1 MIRIESFSKTKSK
14 GQYNGGGSSGG
25 GFTTTVKTELE
36 PHLLWGQA
44 FDGTND
50 VDGDMTTNGS
60 VYAKKTVSGDT
71 GSFNNL
77 SATTANAETL
87 SATTANTTTLS
98 AATANAET
106 LSATTANTT
115 TLSAATA
122 NTTTLSATTANAETL
137 SATTTTTTTL
147 SATTAN
153 VSKIT
158 SDSISNSGI
167 IESNG
172 IKGDKA
178 VINDMSVKNLKV
190 TGSAHFFELIIDK
203 VKSAGGSMLIT
214 PADGFDVDIV
224 QDSTNEV
231 KLLWQ
236 CQDANGNQRD
246 NMWKVN
252 DQALCMSFNQAKV
265 GTSHNVAN
273 KYYWA
278 LVTSVN
284 KTNEPTV
291 IDGVKYNYIT
301 LSKTTVDGTLNPEF
315 GDSIVMCGYRGTDDK
330 ERQSA
335 IYISAYTS
343 LDNGIKAPLFAQY
356 QGINDFNLQ
365 SHRKSYYDAVSAK
378 FIGEFEATDGQNIID
393 IINNK
398 IAESEAS
405 IKLDTKNIVLS
416 VSEKTKERR
425 NLLKGTTFHRQIDNF
440 FISSAARIE
449 MNSGYNGT
457 NCIKVIDDTDGTSHY
472 IGVYWDGSQGGRSIK
487 IEKGKKYT
495 ISCYYKTNDTNANFS
510 LEAIYTDKDTNAKRL
525 GRPKYLSKNMF
536 NPKYNQWELFT
547 TVIDTT
553 DAESDYIAFNFWE
566 YCNKESG
573 RINAYICRPM
583 VEEGDTY
590 YGWTVSDEDNDY
602 IGANLIDNSRTF
614 EVGGNTLEVKGT
626 KTLKDDTYELTYE
639 GSDEYNTFYRID
651 ATNFKLDTDYTLS
664 FEARGDAKYIGVHAY
679 YPMTKTPYTLLNEPM
694 VKPMGVQYGDGT
706 NEGYMTLL
714 TDSDIEREKKLWVHF
729 KFLKRLPQLIYFQ
742 FPKNQEESGI
752 TSWNVTITKP
762 KIEEGANVTQWTEKK
777 TDIDNTITTINSNV
791 ATLEQKANSIESKV
805 SSNTTT
811 INNINGQVTTNKTDI
826 ANLTIKA
833 DGIESTVSNMTKSNG
848 TNLFS
853 FTNTDFQNY
862 WCRSAIQMNG
872 FFTYKLN
879 QGLYRLQNLGTNGE
893 GGDFVVSFDARVL
906 KNTTVNVNF
915 CDIGAEE
922 NNGDI
927 ALTTTFQHY
936 VLHFKNIQSD
946 YLDKA
951 LYNGFIDFEPKT
963 LDETNQLYVANFM
976 LERGNVPSATFCL
989 SDADK
994 SNFGNKESFS
1004 NWETYPTVQ
1013 TVNETING
1021 KSVQAYKIE
1030 GLPSGSQYVDILN
1043 TRNLQKS
1050 MKIEPKKVYTLSF
1063 YAKASESGHG
1073 IETFLYPSIN
1083 DIGVQD
1089 IQYRNVNGAGT
1100 QTAYS
1105 SKSDGY
1111 TLCELDTT
1119 WRKFYVHWHP
1129 HTIGETYNCVCGR
1142 LYYNMTVYIA
1152 EAKLEEGYICEENI
1166 SNQETYSSIKQ
1177 TAESITSTVSSMKD
1191 EIIGENCMLGL
1202 NGQGW
1207 STNTIYEDAGTSF
1220 HCESTDWFQSHP
1232 IADFSG
1238 DYTFSFDFWGVGG
1251 GNLQIKILDFTQ
1263 TYYDDGIYNKYVD
1276 FGLYT
1281 PCKILTTSSNVS
1293 NVTLTN
1299 YATSGTSS
1307 TWTYTNTE
1315 TITLTVGDNVAVR
1328 VTNNTNSRYNS
1339 IYGTVSAINT
1349 SSKSVT
1355 VKAIALLDQPN
1366 TICTLSCPIDKKD
1379 GTDINYLHYD
1389 EKLGR
1394 YWIRFKE
1401 SSGAAKT
1408 FVILFRNLST
1418 SSIGY
1423 ISRLMIE
1430 ECVEYPHK
1438 YNSTGQASQSMIK
1451 QTANEIMMNVNN
1463 TYVKIGDGNITLNG
1477 DTKVNGSL
1485 TLHDE
1490 DQGFLLLGDS
1500 GTTEISPKSIGTYNE
1515 FKSKSTNVIKTH
1527 YNSTIYGVQTVD
1539 GNLYGFNWNV
1549 TQKLGTFKKGSYIKF
1564 MDYTNVAFANV
1575 GTEQIGIG
1583 TPSATFNI
1591 YENETLT
1598 KTITVGDKTSV
1609 DIGNYTVVGDNVEV
1623 MVTGRFTKNVSQS
1636 IWGTNQDI
1644 IFPRDTNITIQ
1655 PIRPIRPMPSIT
1667 VTVNWKNEVPTSSG
1681 FMLIGY
1687 DGFAVNFG
1695 NNKTVYCGADGF
1707 IASYGTNEFRI
1718 TSDGIW
1724 RNNHPNVK
1732 VVKGTDNSKSP
1743 ATYTVQ
1749 EPVDTV
1755 LCTGNYCKIIF
1766 PRNPYEGQ
1774 TFRILDKA
1782 LAETYIN
1789 SNGKKVVNH
1798 QTGGDGKVINLDYL
1812 GSQVFWTYVYIGGRW
1827 YESAES

>member
-44 FDGTND
+44 FDGTSD

-87 SATTANTTTLS
+87 SATTATTTTLS
-98 AATANAET
+98 ATTANAET
-106 LSATTANTT
+106 LSATTAT
-115 TLSAATA
+115 
-122 NTTTLSATTANAETL
+122 TTTLSATTANAETL

-214 PADGFDVDIV
+214 PADGFEVDIV
-224 QDSTNEV
+224 QDSPNEV

-236 CQDANGNQRD
+236 CQDEDGNQRD

-252 DQALCMSFNQAKV
+252 DQALCLSFNKAKV
-265 GTSHNVAN
+265 GTTHNVAN

-343 LDNGIKAPLFAQY
+343 LDNGLKAPLFAQY

-425 NLLKGTTFHRQIDNF
+425 NLLKGTTFHRQLDNF

-472 IGVYWDGSQGGRSIK
+472 IGVYWDGSHGGRSVK

-495 ISCYYKTNDTNANFS
+495 ISCYYKTNDINANFS
-510 LEAIYTDKDTNAKRL
+510 LEAIYTDKETNAKRL

-614 EVGGNTLEVKGT
+614 EVGGNTLEAKGT
-626 KTLKDDTYELTYE
+626 KTLKGDVYELTFE

-694 VKPMGVQYGDGT
+694 GKPMDVQYGDGT
-706 NEGYMTLL
+706 KEAYTTLL

-729 KFLKRLPQLIYFQ
+729 KFMKRLPSHIYFQ
-742 FPKNQEESGI
+742 FPKNSDQSGI

-791 ATLEQKANSIESKV
+791 ATLTQKADSIESKV
-805 SSNTTT
+805 TSNTTS

-833 DGIESTVSNMTKSNG
+833 DGIESTVS
-848 TNLFS
+848 
-853 FTNTDFQNY
+853 
-862 WCRSAIQMNG
+862 
-872 FFTYKLN
+872 
-879 QGLYRLQNLGTNGE
+879 
-893 GGDFVVSFDARVL
+893 
-906 KNTTVNVNF
+906 
-915 CDIGAEE
+915 
-922 NNGDI
+922 
-927 ALTTTFQHY
+927 
-936 VLHFKNIQSD
+936 
-946 YLDKA
+946 
-951 LYNGFIDFEPKT
+951 
-963 LDETNQLYVANFM
+963 
-976 LERGNVPSATFCL
+976 
-989 SDADK
+989 
-994 SNFGNKESFS
+994 
-1004 NWETYPTVQ
+1004 
-1013 TVNETING
+1013 
-1021 KSVQAYKIE
+1021 SV
-1030 GLPSGSQYVDILN
+1030 
-1043 TRNLQKS
+1043 
-1050 MKIEPKKVYTLSF
+1050 
-1063 YAKASESGHG
+1063 
-1073 IETFLYPSIN
+1073 
-1083 DIGVQD
+1083 
-1089 IQYRNVNGAGT
+1089 
-1100 QTAYS
+1100 
-1105 SKSDGY
+1105 
-1111 TLCELDTT
+1111 
-1119 WRKFYVHWHP
+1119 
-1129 HTIGETYNCVCGR
+1129 
-1142 LYYNMTVYIA
+1142 
-1152 EAKLEEGYICEENI
+1152 
-1166 SNQETYSSIKQ
+1166 
-1177 TAESITSTVSSMKD
+1177 KD

-1232 IADFSG
+1232 IADFTG
-1238 DYTFSFDFWGVGG
+1238 DYTFSFGVWGG
-1251 GNLQIKILDFTQ
+1251 GIQIKILEFTQ

-1315 TITLTVGDNVAVR
+1315 TITLEVGDNVAVR
-1328 VTNNTNSRYNS
+1328 VTNSTNSRYNS

-1366 TICTLSCPIDKKD
+1366 TICTLSCPMDKKD

-1401 SSGAAKT
+1401 SSGASKT
-1408 FVILFRNLST
+1408 FVMLFRNPST
-1418 SSIGY
+1418 SIIGY

-1430 ECVEYPHK
+1430 ESVEYPHK

-1451 QTANEIMMNVNN
+1451 QTADSIMMSVND

-1485 TLHDE
+1485 TLNDE
-1490 DQGFLLLGDS
+1490 NQGFLLLGDS

-1549 TQKLGTFKKGSYIKF
+1549 TQKLGTFKKGSYIKLI
-1564 MDYTNVAFANV
+1564 DYTNVAFANV

-1583 TPSATFNI
+1583 TPSATFYI
-1591 YENETLT
+1591 HENGTLT

-1644 IFPRDTNITIQ
+1644 IFPRDTNITIK
-1655 PIRPIRPMPSIT
+1655 PIRPMPSIT

-1732 VVKGTDNSKSP
+1732 VVKGTNDSNSP

-1789 SNGKKVVNH
+1789 SNGKKLVDHN
-1798 QTGGDGKVINLDYL
+1798 TGGDGRVLNSDYL
-1812 GSQVFWTYVYIGGRW
+1812 GGQVFWTYVYIDGRW

>member
-1 MIRIESFSKTKSK
+1 
-14 GQYNGGGSSGG
+14 
-25 GFTTTVKTELE
+25 
-36 PHLLWGQA
+36 
-44 FDGTND
+44 
-50 VDGDMTTNGS
+50 
-60 VYAKKTVSGDT
+60 
-71 GSFNNL
+71 
-77 SATTANAETL
+77 
-87 SATTANTTTLS
+87 
-98 AATANAET
+98 
-106 LSATTANTT
+106 
-115 TLSAATA
+115 
-122 NTTTLSATTANAETL
+122 
-137 SATTTTTTTL
+137 
-147 SATTAN
+147 
-153 VSKIT
+153 
-158 SDSISNSGI
+158 
-167 IESNG
+167 
-172 IKGDKA
+172 
-178 VINDMSVKNLKV
+178 
-190 TGSAHFFELIIDK
+190 
-203 VKSAGGSMLIT
+203 
-214 PADGFDVDIV
+214 
-224 QDSTNEV
+224 
-231 KLLWQ
+231 
-236 CQDANGNQRD
+236 
-246 NMWKVN
+246 
-252 DQALCMSFNQAKV
+252 
-265 GTSHNVAN
+265 
-273 KYYWA
+273 
-278 LVTSVN
+278 
-284 KTNEPTV
+284 
-291 IDGVKYNYIT
+291 
-301 LSKTTVDGTLNPEF
+301 
-315 GDSIVMCGYRGTDDK
+315 
-330 ERQSA
+330 
-335 IYISAYTS
+335 
-343 LDNGIKAPLFAQY
+343 
-356 QGINDFNLQ
+356 
-365 SHRKSYYDAVSAK
+365 
-378 FIGEFEATDGQNIID
+378 
-393 IINNK
+393 
-398 IAESEAS
+398 
-405 IKLDTKNIVLS
+405 
-416 VSEKTKERR
+416 
-425 NLLKGTTFHRQIDNF
+425 
-440 FISSAARIE
+440 
-449 MNSGYNGT
+449 
-457 NCIKVIDDTDGTSHY
+457 
-472 IGVYWDGSQGGRSIK
+472 
-487 IEKGKKYT
+487 
-495 ISCYYKTNDTNANFS
+495 
-510 LEAIYTDKDTNAKRL
+510 
-525 GRPKYLSKNMF
+525 
-536 NPKYNQWELFT
+536 
-547 TVIDTT
+547 
-553 DAESDYIAFNFWE
+553 
-566 YCNKESG
+566 
-573 RINAYICRPM
+573 
-583 VEEGDTY
+583 
-590 YGWTVSDEDNDY
+590 
-602 IGANLIDNSRTF
+602 
-614 EVGGNTLEVKGT
+614 
-626 KTLKDDTYELTYE
+626 
-639 GSDEYNTFYRID
+639 
-651 ATNFKLDTDYTLS
+651 
-664 FEARGDAKYIGVHAY
+664 
-679 YPMTKTPYTLLNEPM
+679 
-694 VKPMGVQYGDGT
+694 
-706 NEGYMTLL
+706 
-714 TDSDIEREKKLWVHF
+714 
-729 KFLKRLPQLIYFQ
+729 
-742 FPKNQEESGI
+742 
-752 TSWNVTITKP
+752 
-762 KIEEGANVTQWTEKK
+762 
-777 TDIDNTITTINSNV
+777 
-791 ATLEQKANSIESKV
+791 
-805 SSNTTT
+805 
-811 INNINGQVTTNKTDI
+811 
-826 ANLTIKA
+826 
-833 DGIESTVSNMTKSNG
+833 
-848 TNLFS
+848 
-853 FTNTDFQNY
+853 
-862 WCRSAIQMNG
+862 MNG

-879 QGLYRLQNLGTNGE
+879 QRFYRLQNFGTNGE

-922 NNGDI
+922 NHGDI
-927 ALTTTFQHY
+927 ALTTAFQHY

-976 LERGNVPSATFCL
+976 LERGNVPSETFCL

-994 SNFGNKESFS
+994 NNFGNKESFS

-1207 STNTIYEDAGTSF
+1207 SNNTIYEEAGTSF

-1238 DYTFSFDFWGVGG
+1238 DYTFSFGVWGG
-1251 GNLQIKILDFTQ
+1251 GIQIKILEFTQ

-1281 PCKILTTSSNVS
+1281 PCKILTTSSSVS
-1293 NVTLTN
+1293 NANLTN
-1299 YATSGTSS
+1299 YATSGTLS

-1315 TITLTVGDNVAVR
+1315 TITLAVGDNVAVR
-1328 VTNNTNSRYNS
+1328 VTNSTNNRYNS

-1366 TICTLSCPIDKKD
+1366 TICTLSCPMDKKD

-1401 SSGAAKT
+1401 SSGASKT
-1408 FVILFRNLST
+1408 FVMLFRNPST
-1418 SSIGY
+1418 SIIGY

-1430 ECVEYPHK
+1430 ESVEYPHK

-1451 QTANEIMMNVNN
+1451 QTADSIMMSVND

-1485 TLHDE
+1485 TLNDE
-1490 DQGFLLLGDS
+1490 NQGFLLFGDS

-1527 YNSTIYGVQTVD
+1527 FNSVIYGAKSVN
-1539 GNLYGFNWNV
+1539 GALYDFSWNV
-1549 TQKLGTFKKGSYIKF
+1549 QQKLGTFKKGSYIKLLN
-1564 MDYTNVAFANV
+1564 YTNVAFANV
-1575 GTEQIGIG
+1575 GPLQTGIG
-1583 TPSATFNI
+1583 TPSATFYI
-1591 YENETLT
+1591 HENGRLT

-1623 MVTGRFTKNVSQS
+1623 MVAGRFTKTVSAT
-1636 IWGTNQDI
+1636 IWDINQDI
-1644 IFPRDTNITIQ
+1644 EPFPRGHNITLQ
-1655 PIRPIRPMPSIT
+1655 PIRPMPSIT
-1667 VTVNWKNEVPTSSG
+1667 VNVNWENEVPTSSG

-1707 IASYGTNEFRI
+1707 IASYGDNEFRI

-1724 RNNHPNVK
+1724 KRNQSNIK
-1732 VVKGTDNSKSP
+1732 VLKGTDNSDSP

-1755 LCTGNYCKIIF
+1755 LCVGRYCKIIF
-1766 PRNPYEGQ
+1766 PPNPYEGQ

-1782 LAETYIN
+1782 LEETYIN

-1798 QTGGDGKVINLDYL
+1798 QTGGDGRVLNLDYL
-1812 GSQVFWTYVYIGGRW
+1812 GGQVFWTYVYIDGRW
-1827 YESAES
+1827 YESAEN

>member
-87 SATTANTTTLS
+87 SATTATTTTLS
-98 AATANAET
+98 TSTATTET
-106 LSATTANTT
+106 LSATTAN
-115 TLSAATA
+115 AE
-122 NTTTLSATTANAETL
+122 TLSATTANAETL

-158 SDSISNSGI
+158 SNSISNSGI

-214 PADGFDVDIV
+214 PADGFDIDIV
-224 QDSTNEV
+224 QDSPNEV

-236 CQDANGNQRD
+236 CQDSNGNQRD

-265 GTSHNVAN
+265 GTTHNVAN

-301 LSKTTVDGTLNPEF
+301 LSKTTVDGALNPEI
-315 GDSIVMCGYRGTDDK
+315 GDSIVMCGYRGTDDAA
-330 ERQSA
+330 RQSA

-343 LDNGIKAPLFAQY
+343 LDNGLKAPLFAQY

-365 SHRKSYYDAVSAK
+365 SHRKSYFDANSAK
-378 FIGEFEATDGQNIID
+378 FIGQFEATDGQNIID

-398 IAESEAS
+398 IAEAEAS

-416 VSEKTKERR
+416 VSEKTRERR
-425 NLLKGTTFHRQIDNF
+425 NLLVGSDFKRKINNF
-440 FISSAARIE
+440 TIRTEARIE

-457 NCIKVIDDTDGTSHY
+457 NCIKVIDDTDGTPHY
-472 IGVYWDGSQGGRSIK
+472 IGVHWDGSQGGRSIK

-495 ISCYYKTNDTNANFS
+495 ISCYYKTNDSNAKFS
-510 LEAIYTDKDTNAKRL
+510 LEAIYTDKETNAKRL
-525 GRPKYLSKNMF
+525 GRPKYLSNNMF

-566 YCNKESG
+566 YCTVEAG

-590 YGWTVSDEDNDY
+590 YGWTLSDDDNDY
-602 IGANLIDNSRTF
+602 VGANLIDNSRTF
-614 EVGGNTLEVKGT
+614 QVGGNTLEAIGT
-626 KTLKDDTYELTYE
+626 KTLKGDVYELTYK
-639 GSDEYNTFYRID
+639 GSAQYNTFYRID
-651 ATNFKLDTDYTLS
+651 SSNFKLDTDYTLS
-664 FEARGDAKYIGVHAY
+664 FDVRGDAKLIGVHAY
-679 YPMTKTPYTLLNEPM
+679 YPMTKTPYMLLNEA
-694 VKPMGVQYGDGT
+694 MGKQMYEQSGDGNSEEWT
-706 NEGYMTLL
+706 TLL
-714 TDSDIEREKKLWVHF
+714 TNDDIKKEKKIWVHF
-729 KFLKRLPQLIYFQ
+729 KFMKRLPNQIYFQ
-742 FPKNQEESGI
+742 FPKNSDQSGV
-752 TSWNVTITKP
+752 TSWNVAITKP

-777 TDIDNTITTINSNV
+777 TDVDNSLTTITNNV
-791 ATLEQKANSIESKV
+791 ATLTQKANGIESKVTSNTTNINNITGQLSSQSSSISKLEQKADSIESKV
-805 SSNTTT
+805 TSNTTS

-833 DGIESTVSNMTKSNG
+833 DGIESTVSS
-848 TNLFS
+848 
-853 FTNTDFQNY
+853 
-862 WCRSAIQMNG
+862 
-872 FFTYKLN
+872 
-879 QGLYRLQNLGTNGE
+879 
-893 GGDFVVSFDARVL
+893 V
-906 KNTTVNVNF
+906 
-915 CDIGAEE
+915 
-922 NNGDI
+922 
-927 ALTTTFQHY
+927 
-936 VLHFKNIQSD
+936 
-946 YLDKA
+946 KA
-951 LYNGFIDFEPKT
+951 
-963 LDETNQLYVANFM
+963 
-976 LERGNVPSATFCL
+976 
-989 SDADK
+989 
-994 SNFGNKESFS
+994 
-1004 NWETYPTVQ
+1004 
-1013 TVNETING
+1013 
-1021 KSVQAYKIE
+1021 
-1030 GLPSGSQYVDILN
+1030 
-1043 TRNLQKS
+1043 
-1050 MKIEPKKVYTLSF
+1050 
-1063 YAKASESGHG
+1063 
-1073 IETFLYPSIN
+1073 
-1083 DIGVQD
+1083 
-1089 IQYRNVNGAGT
+1089 
-1100 QTAYS
+1100 
-1105 SKSDGY
+1105 
-1111 TLCELDTT
+1111 
-1119 WRKFYVHWHP
+1119 
-1129 HTIGETYNCVCGR
+1129 
-1142 LYYNMTVYIA
+1142 
-1152 EAKLEEGYICEENI
+1152 
-1166 SNQETYSSIKQ
+1166 
-1177 TAESITSTVSSMKD
+1177 

-1238 DYTFSFDFWGVGG
+1238 DYTFSFGLWGG
-1251 GNLQIKILDFTQ
+1251 GIQIKILEFTQ
-1263 TYYDDGIYNKYVD
+1263 TYYDDGIYNQYVD
-1276 FGLYT
+1276 FRTYT
-1281 PCKILTTSSNVS
+1281 PCKILTTSSSVS
-1293 NVTLTN
+1293 NANLTN
-1299 YATSGTSS
+1299 YATSGTLS

-1328 VTNNTNSRYNS
+1328 VTNSTNNRYNS

-1355 VKAIALLDQPN
+1355 VKAIKLLDQPN
-1366 TICTLSCPIDKKD
+1366 TICTLSCPTDKKD
-1379 GTDINYLHYD
+1379 GTDINSLHYD

-1394 YWIRFKE
+1394 WWIRFKE
-1401 SSGAAKT
+1401 TSGAAKT
-1408 FVILFRNLST
+1408 FVILFRNPST
-1418 SSIGY
+1418 SIIGY
-1423 ISRLMIE
+1423 ISRLMLE
-1430 ECVEYPHK
+1430 EGVEYPHK

-1451 QTANEIMMNVNN
+1451 QTAESIMMSVND

-1477 DTKVNGSL
+1477 ETKVNGSL
-1485 TLHDE
+1485 TLNDE

-1500 GTTEISPKSIGTYNE
+1500 GTTELSPKSIGTYNE
-1515 FKSKSTNVIKTH
+1515 FKNKTTNIIKTH
-1527 YNSTIYGVQTVD
+1527 FNSTIYGSPTVD
-1539 GNLYGFNWNV
+1539 GALYGFSWNV
-1549 TQKLGTFKKGSYIKF
+1549 QQKLGTFKKGSYIRVI
-1564 MDYTNVAFANV
+1564 DYINVAFANV
-1575 GTEQIGIG
+1575 GTLQYSIG
-1583 TPSATFNI
+1583 TPSATFYI
-1591 YENETLT
+1591 HENGTLT
-1598 KTITVGDKTSV
+1598 KTITVGEKTSV

-1623 MVTGRFTKNVSQS
+1623 MVSGRFTKNVSAS
-1636 IWGTNQDI
+1636 IWGTSQDI
-1644 IFPRDTNITIQ
+1644 LSPRDTNITIQ
-1655 PIRPIRPMPSIT
+1655 PIRPMPSIS
-1667 VTVNWKNEVPTSSG
+1667 VNVDWKNEVPTASA

-1707 IASYGTNEFRI
+1707 IASYGINEFKI

-1732 VVKGTDNSKSP
+1732 VVKGTDNSNSP

-1755 LCTGNYCKIIF
+1755 LCTGRYCKIIF
-1766 PRNPYEGQ
+1766 PPNPYEGQ

-1782 LAETYIN
+1782 LEETYIN

-1798 QTGGDGKVINLDYL
+1798 KTVGDGEVLSLDYL
-1812 GSQVFWTYVYIGGRW
+1812 GSQVFWTYVYIDGRW

>member
-87 SATTANTTTLS
+87 SATTATTTTLS
-98 AATANAET
+98 TSTATTET
-106 LSATTANTT
+106 LSATTAN
-115 TLSAATA
+115 AE
-122 NTTTLSATTANAETL
+122 TLSATTANAETL

-214 PADGFDVDIV
+214 PADGFDIDIV
-224 QDSTNEV
+224 QDSPNEV

-236 CQDANGNQRD
+236 CQDSNGNQRD

-265 GTSHNVAN
+265 GTTHNVAN

-301 LSKTTVDGTLNPEF
+301 LSKTTVDGALNPEI
-315 GDSIVMCGYRGTDDK
+315 GDSIVMCGYRGTDDAA
-330 ERQSA
+330 RQSA

-343 LDNGIKAPLFAQY
+343 LDNGLKAPLFAQY

-365 SHRKSYYDAVSAK
+365 SHRKSYFDANSAK
-378 FIGEFEATDGQNIID
+378 FIGQFEATDGQNIID

-398 IAESEAS
+398 IAEAEAS

-416 VSEKTKERR
+416 VSEKTRERR
-425 NLLKGTTFHRQIDNF
+425 NLLVGSDFKRKINNF
-440 FISSAARIE
+440 TIRTEARIE

-457 NCIKVIDDTDGTSHY
+457 NCIKVIDDTDGTPHY
-472 IGVYWDGSQGGRSIK
+472 IGVHWDGSQGGRSIK

-495 ISCYYKTNDTNANFS
+495 ISCYYKTNDSNAKFS
-510 LEAIYTDKDTNAKRL
+510 LEAIYTDKETNAKRL
-525 GRPKYLSKNMF
+525 GRPKYLSNNMF

-566 YCNKESG
+566 YCTVEAG

-590 YGWTVSDEDNDY
+590 YGWTLSDDDNDY
-602 IGANLIDNSRTF
+602 VGANLIDNSRTF
-614 EVGGNTLEVKGT
+614 QVGGNTLEAIGT
-626 KTLKDDTYELTYE
+626 KTLKGDVYELTYK
-639 GSDEYNTFYRID
+639 GSAQYNTFYRID
-651 ATNFKLDTDYTLS
+651 SSNFKLDTDYTLS
-664 FEARGDAKYIGVHAY
+664 FDVRGDAKLIGVHAY
-679 YPMTKTPYTLLNEPM
+679 YPMTKTPYMLLNEA
-694 VKPMGVQYGDGT
+694 MGKQMYEQSGDGNSEEWT
-706 NEGYMTLL
+706 TLL
-714 TDSDIEREKKLWVHF
+714 TNDDIKKEKKIWVHF
-729 KFLKRLPQLIYFQ
+729 KFMKRLPNQIYFQ
-742 FPKNQEESGI
+742 FPKNSDQSGV
-752 TSWNVTITKP
+752 TSWNVAITKP

-777 TDIDNTITTINSNV
+777 TDVDNSLTTITNNV
-791 ATLEQKANSIESKV
+791 ATLTQKANGIESKVTSNTTNINNITGQLSSQSSSISKLEQKADSIESKV
-805 SSNTTT
+805 TSNTTS

-833 DGIESTVSNMTKSNG
+833 DGIESTVSS
-848 TNLFS
+848 
-853 FTNTDFQNY
+853 
-862 WCRSAIQMNG
+862 
-872 FFTYKLN
+872 
-879 QGLYRLQNLGTNGE
+879 
-893 GGDFVVSFDARVL
+893 V
-906 KNTTVNVNF
+906 
-915 CDIGAEE
+915 
-922 NNGDI
+922 
-927 ALTTTFQHY
+927 
-936 VLHFKNIQSD
+936 
-946 YLDKA
+946 KA
-951 LYNGFIDFEPKT
+951 
-963 LDETNQLYVANFM
+963 
-976 LERGNVPSATFCL
+976 
-989 SDADK
+989 
-994 SNFGNKESFS
+994 
-1004 NWETYPTVQ
+1004 
-1013 TVNETING
+1013 
-1021 KSVQAYKIE
+1021 
-1030 GLPSGSQYVDILN
+1030 
-1043 TRNLQKS
+1043 
-1050 MKIEPKKVYTLSF
+1050 
-1063 YAKASESGHG
+1063 
-1073 IETFLYPSIN
+1073 
-1083 DIGVQD
+1083 
-1089 IQYRNVNGAGT
+1089 
-1100 QTAYS
+1100 
-1105 SKSDGY
+1105 
-1111 TLCELDTT
+1111 
-1119 WRKFYVHWHP
+1119 
-1129 HTIGETYNCVCGR
+1129 
-1142 LYYNMTVYIA
+1142 
-1152 EAKLEEGYICEENI
+1152 
-1166 SNQETYSSIKQ
+1166 
-1177 TAESITSTVSSMKD
+1177 

-1238 DYTFSFDFWGVGG
+1238 DYTFSFGLWGG
-1251 GNLQIKILDFTQ
+1251 GIQIKILEFTQ
-1263 TYYDDGIYNKYVD
+1263 TYYDDGIYNQYVD
-1276 FGLYT
+1276 FRTYT
-1281 PCKILTTSSNVS
+1281 PCKILTTSSSVS
-1293 NVTLTN
+1293 NANLTN
-1299 YATSGTSS
+1299 YATSGTLS

-1328 VTNNTNSRYNS
+1328 VTNSTNNRYNS

-1355 VKAIALLDQPN
+1355 VKAIKLLDQPN
-1366 TICTLSCPIDKKD
+1366 TICTLSCPTDKKD
-1379 GTDINYLHYD
+1379 GTDINSLHYD

-1394 YWIRFKE
+1394 WWIRFKE
-1401 SSGAAKT
+1401 TSGAAKT
-1408 FVILFRNLST
+1408 FVILFRNPST
-1418 SSIGY
+1418 SIIGY
-1423 ISRLMIE
+1423 ISRLMLE
-1430 ECVEYPHK
+1430 EGVEYPHK

-1451 QTANEIMMNVNN
+1451 QTAESIMMSVND

-1477 DTKVNGSL
+1477 ETKVNGSL
-1485 TLHDE
+1485 TLNDE

-1500 GTTEISPKSIGTYNE
+1500 GTTELSPKSIGTYNE
-1515 FKSKSTNVIKTH
+1515 FKNKTTNIIKTH
-1527 YNSTIYGVQTVD
+1527 FNSTIYGSPTVD
-1539 GNLYGFNWNV
+1539 GALYGFSWNV
-1549 TQKLGTFKKGSYIKF
+1549 QQKLGTFKKGSYIRVI
-1564 MDYTNVAFANV
+1564 DYINVAFANV
-1575 GTEQIGIG
+1575 GTLQYSIG
-1583 TPSATFNI
+1583 TPSATFYI
-1591 YENETLT
+1591 HENGTLT
-1598 KTITVGDKTSV
+1598 KTITVGEKTSV

-1623 MVTGRFTKNVSQS
+1623 MVSGRFTKNVSAS
-1636 IWGTNQDI
+1636 IWGTSQDI
-1644 IFPRDTNITIQ
+1644 LSPRDTNITIQ
-1655 PIRPIRPMPSIT
+1655 PIRPMPSIS
-1667 VTVNWKNEVPTSSG
+1667 VNVDWKNEVPTASA

-1707 IASYGTNEFRI
+1707 IASYGINEFKI

-1732 VVKGTDNSKSP
+1732 VVKGTDNSNSP

-1755 LCTGNYCKIIF
+1755 LCTGRYCKIIF
-1766 PRNPYEGQ
+1766 PPNPYEGQ

-1782 LAETYIN
+1782 LEETYIN

-1798 QTGGDGKVINLDYL
+1798 KTVGDGEVLSLDYL
-1812 GSQVFWTYVYIGGRW
+1812 GSQVFWTYVYIDGRW